1 MPEKKY
7 NFIFEKLVS
16 EDADLIGFVA
26 YSIYKRHKIEFIT
39 EFKKLNSEKSPT
51 ESDCEAF
58 RIASTTPS
66 QIEKYKNEAESMLQE
81 IVGTIAKEEV
91 ARLEMAMLKNYKQ
104 HIKNALPS
112 MLTTIWQSIL
122 GALAF
127 SIIVSV
133 FYFVGSYSERGK
145 IDTAS
150 NTITNMFNL
159 LNNNKDQLNFENKL
173 DSLNSK
179 RQ

>member
-104 HIKNALPS
+104 HIKMHFLLCLQLS
-112 MLTTIWQSIL
+112 
-122 GALAF
+122 
-127 SIIVSV
+127 
-133 FYFVGSYSERGK
+133 GK
-145 IDTAS
+145 VY
-150 NTITNMFNL
+150 
-159 LNNNKDQLNFENKL
+159 
-173 DSLNSK
+173 
-179 RQ
+179 